1 MDGVALLTE
10 ARAAGL
16 QVRMHGEYLII
27 RGPKRLAAL
36 AQHLLSHKEEVLTI
50 LEAFEERAAIA
61 EYCGGLAREDAEQ
74 LAWQCVLLSHD
85 GCAACGYPD
94 TAQNAG

>member
-1 MDGVALLTE
+1 MDGVALFTE

-16 QVRMHGEYLII
+16 QVRMHGEHLII

-36 AQHLLSHKEEVLTI
+36 AQQLLSHKEEVLTI

-61 EYCGGLAREDAEQ
+61 EYCGGLTREDAER
-74 LAWQCVLLSHD
+74 LAWQCVLAPHA
-85 GCAACGYPD
+85 GCAACGLPD
-94 TAQNAG
+94 GAGATP